1 MKMTWMAN
9 SAITIKR
16 KVQVKRKKSRDC
28 RSHDKNMAWTRGG
41 PNLVLIRKKSMSAD
55 RWSQCSHTSYWKEPR
70 QIGNTK
76 TSSIRTKTSN
86 LQFLLLRVPL
96 HNLVWNTQFNT
107 CILKFKAI
115 VSLGKPKDCHNINFF
130 RNPYRTAI
138 QAPQGEG
145 LLNCTCPLKDFVIF
159 SEVVNRAV
167 VREVLHFQR
176 GTNSWAT
183 CNSCRF
189 FCPA

>member
-28 RSHDKNMAWTRGG
+28 MSHDKNMAWTRGG

-107 CILKFKAI
+107 CILE

-130 RNPYRTAI
+130 GNPYRTVI

-145 LLNCTCPLKDFVIF
+145 LLNCTCPLKDF
-159 SEVVNRAV
+159 
-167 VREVLHFQR
+167 HFQR

-183 CNSCRF
+183 CNSCGF

>member
-1 MKMTWMAN
+1 MQTPMKMTWMAN

-28 RSHDKNMAWTRGG
+28 KSHDKNMAWTRGRPNLVLIRKKSRDCKSYDKNMAWTRGG

-107 CILKFKAI
+107 CIL
-115 VSLGKPKDCHNINFF
+115 
-130 RNPYRTAI
+130 
-138 QAPQGEG
+138 
-145 LLNCTCPLKDFVIF
+145 
-159 SEVVNRAV
+159 EV
-167 VREVLHFQR
+167 QS
-176 GTNSWAT
+176 NSFI
-183 CNSCRF
+183 R
-189 FCPA
+189 